1 MLSIRACRKCLS
13 DYAKNLTDS
22 EVETIRDLMYQFA
35 FVTVEDYLN
44 NCKNVVPISAERKEN
59 GKSRFYE
66 RCI

>member
-1 MLSIRACRKCLS
+1 MLSIKACRKCL
-13 DYAKNLTDS
+13 KNYSKDLTDD
-22 EVETIRDLMYQFA
+22 EIENVRDLMYQFA
-35 FVTVEDYLN
+35 FVMVEDYLN